1 MSQKSPCAFEKVKWA
16 YIVSNIWFRCIW
28 KTGELESEYTHKS
41 ELSKD
46 SFLFVPELDYEY
58 NNDTDDYFNY
68 DELYELIQ
76 AGCILISSRHN
87 FVSRTVGC
95 FTISAFIRFKHN
107 WYTINNFK

>member
-1 MSQKSPCAFEKVKWA
+1 M
-16 YIVSNIWFRCIW
+16 FRCIW
-28 KTGELESEYTHKS
+28 QTGELESEYTHKS

-76 AGCILISSRHN
+76 ASFKPFLFLKLRPVVYGGFNDFDIS
-87 FVSRTVGC
+87 
-95 FTISAFIRFKHN
+95 
-107 WYTINNFK
+107 